1 MLSLPVFVAIL
12 IYPEVL
18 LSLFGDEFSN
28 KLAAETLVI
37 LASGQM
43 INVFF
48 GSVIYILDMTGKQII
63 SRNILLFTASINI
76 FLNWYLIP
84 MYGIK
89 GAAISTSVSILC
101 WTLLGAIAVKKH
113 FDFYAFPVFKN

>member
-1 MLSLPVFVAIL
+1 MKLTIWQGFKLSAWL
-12 IYPEVL
+12 ITSFL
-18 LSLFGDEFSN
+18 LGL
-28 KLAAETLVI
+28 
-37 LASGQM
+37 M
-43 INVFF
+43 I
-48 GSVIYILDMTGKQII
+48 VIYILDMTGKQII
-63 SRNILLFTASINI
+63 SRNILLYTASINI

-113 FDFYAFPVFKN
+113 FDF